1 MEVDTTAEVAAAA
14 WVTGIAAAGMI
25 AVRLFAAEV
34 EVSEALAAA
43 AEVLAAATVEIAVA
57 VEIAAEVV
65 EIVVEAV
72 AVRKAEGDGPAPG
85 LVRSGANAM

>member
-1 MEVDTTAEVAAAA
+1 
-14 WVTGIAAAGMI
+14 
-25 AVRLFAAEV
+25 
-34 EVSEALAAA
+34 
-43 AEVLAAATVEIAVA
+43 VEIAVA

>member
-1 MEVDTTAEVAAAA
+1 V
-14 WVTGIAAAGMI
+14 
-25 AVRLFAAEV
+25 AVRK
-34 EVSEALAAA
+34 
-43 AEVLAAATVEIAVA
+43 
-57 VEIAAEVV
+57 AEVV

>member
-1 MEVDTTAEVAAAA
+1 LAKVKAMAAVIRTAEA
-14 WVTGIAAAGMI
+14 
-25 AVRLFAAEV
+25 RLRDSSV
-34 EVSEALAAA
+34 V
-43 AEVLAAATVEIAVA
+43 AVA